1 MGIREGKEKKIK
13 DNGVSREVEFESID
27 DELKR
32 EQHIERK
39 AGRTRTF
46 TKGIPRR

>member
-1 MGIREGKEKKIK
+1 MAIRTGKEKKVK
-13 DNGVSREVEFESID
+13 DKDREVEFESID
-27 DELKR
+27 DEIKR

>member
-1 MGIREGKEKKIK
+1 MAIRSGKEKKIK
-13 DNGVSREVEFESID
+13 DRDREVEFESIE
-27 DELKR
+27 DEIKR
-32 EQHIERK
+32 EQHIARK

>member
-1 MGIREGKEKKIK
+1 MALRTGKEKKIK
-13 DNGVSREVEFESID
+13 DKDREVEFESID
-27 DELKR
+27 DEIKR

>member
-1 MGIREGKEKKIK
+1 MAIRTNKEKKIVDK
-13 DNGVSREVEFESID
+13 DRQVEYESID
-27 DELKR
+27 DEIKR
-32 EQHIERK
+32 EQQVERK